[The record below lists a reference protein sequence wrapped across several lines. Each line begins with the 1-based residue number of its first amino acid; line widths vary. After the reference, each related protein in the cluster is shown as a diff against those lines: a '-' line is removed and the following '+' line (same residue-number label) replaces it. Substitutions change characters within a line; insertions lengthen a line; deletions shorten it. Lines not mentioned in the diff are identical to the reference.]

1 MKLSAVIGVMI
12 ASLALTAATVTEY
25 QVRSE
30 AMDKD
35 VKVNVI
41 LPDSYADNDGGSYPV
56 MYLYHGAGGNHV
68 AWPYGLPECQ
78 KEADRFQT
86 IIVCPDGA
94 LSWYFDSPV
103 DPAVKYETFCGT
115 ELVAWTD
122 ANFRTV
128 RDRNARATCGL
139 SMGGHGAMW
148 IAINNLDTFASA
160 IALSG
165 GVDIR
170 PFPGNWGLNEL
181 LGTQDRHMANWEEH
195 TVINAARELK
205 DGDLAISLDC
215 GIDDFF
221 FQVNLDLHNQ
231 LLDQGVKHDYI
242 VRPGAHTGE
251 YWNNAIVYAMA
262 FADKQFSKV
271 R

>member
-41 LPDSYADNDGGSYPV
+41 LPDSYADNDGRSYPV
-56 MYLYHGAGGNHV
+56 MYLYHGAGGNHA

-170 PFPGNWGLNEL
+170 PFPGNWGLNEI
-181 LGTQDRHMANWEEH
+181 LGTQEEHMDNWENF
-195 TVINAARELK
+195 TVINAAKELK
-205 DGDLAISLDC
+205 DGELAISLDC

-231 LLDQGVKHDYI
+231 LLEQGVKHDYI